1 MRALIEAPQVDA
13 TRGGGAPAE
22 GKIGPNAVTRV
33 AEALQELHGLGVCRD
48 VFAAAHLERHLETTP
63 TQMVD
68 ESDAARLHR
77 ALVDVLGFE
86 AADRVAQRA
95 GVLTGDYLLAHRI
108 PQPAQ
113 SLLRHLPRRLA
124 AALLL
129 RAIARHAWTF
139 AGSGSFSYS
148 FNPALS
154 LRLHGTPICR
164 LVRSDAPACGYY
176 AATFQ
181 RVFAAMLG
189 DSTRVIESQC
199 EAQGA
204 SQCVFDVSW

>member
-1 MRALIEAPQVDA
+1 MRAPIEASQNVA
-13 TRGGGAPAE
+13 TRGGGAPGE

-33 AEALQELHGLGVCRD
+33 AEALQEKYGATVCRD
-48 VFAAAHLERHLETTP
+48 VFAAAGLERHLQTTP

-68 ESDAARLHR
+68 ESDAALLQR

-86 AADRVAQRA
+86 AASLVARRA
-95 GVLTGDYLLAHRI
+95 GELTGDYLLAYRI
-108 PQPAQ
+108 PKSAQ
-113 SLLRHLPRRLA
+113 RLLRHLPRRLA

-129 RAIARHAWTF
+129 RAIARHSWTF
-139 AGSGSFSYS
+139 AGSGAFSYS
-148 FNPALS
+148 FGPALS
-154 LRLHGTPICR
+154 LRLRKAPICR

-176 AATFQ
+176 VATFQ

-189 DSTRVIESQC
+189 DSTRVIETHC

-204 SQCVFDVSW
+204 SECVFDVSW